1 MSESLIAII
10 PDNEPEET
18 EGQINQLQQFIAE
31 LKDMDRALMI
41 LYLEDRNQKEIGKI
55 MGIGETNVSTKIA
68 RIKEKLK
75 MKFSLTD
82 QLL

>member
-1 MSESLIAII
+1 
-10 PDNEPEET
+10 
-18 EGQINQLQQFIAE
+18 
-31 LKDMDRALMI
+31 MDRALII
-41 LYLEDRNQKEIGKI
+41 LYLEDRNQKEIGEI
-55 MGIGETNVSTKIA
+55 MGISETNVSTKIA

>member
-31 LKDMDRALMI
+31 LKDMDRALII
-41 LYLEDRNQKEIGKI
+41 LYLEDRNQKEIGEI
-55 MGIGETNVSTKIA
+55 MGISETNVSTKIA